1 MDNYMN
7 KEIHFC
13 PQCGASFYRVDYQ
26 TTTAVFYPM
35 IIKDVARNYQTGNN
49 TTTHCTC
56 MNCGVKF
63 SFDD

>member
-1 MDNYMN
+1 MDNTMH
-7 KEIHFC
+7 IC
-13 PQCGASFYRVDYQ
+13 PNCGASFYRVDYQ
-26 TTTAVFYPM
+26 TTTAVFSAP
-35 IIKDVARNYQTGNN
+35 IIKGVARNYQTGNN